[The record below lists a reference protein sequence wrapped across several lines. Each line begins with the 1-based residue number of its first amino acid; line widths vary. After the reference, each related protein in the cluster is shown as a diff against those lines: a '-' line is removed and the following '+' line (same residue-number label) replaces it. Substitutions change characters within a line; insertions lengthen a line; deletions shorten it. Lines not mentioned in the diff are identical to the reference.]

1 MFRISMKNIG
11 ELINRPAWL
20 ITNEKC
26 VDKACRIR
34 NKNNYTIYGGR
45 IVRISIED
53 AGNMSQPCLRA
64 FAAVV
69 IDEKEFSMVVD
80 DLSLNV
86 QCFDTKEEAERMLAQ
101 MATMTCNDVY
111 LQMRKEMKF
120 LFEGPSFES
129 TISLPKSE
137 IERLNTMLSMTGKEL
152 YSKYGLKRNE
162 TVTYTA
168 AFGDGIEMDVK
179 LVICDEDTTPYLDV
193 VLFQNGNEV
202 FCDAPGY
209 YVLPEKFSANWDGRT
224 FVANI
229 KAVTA

>member
-11 ELINRPAWL
+11 ELINRPAWV

-53 AGNMSQPCLRA
+53 AG
-64 FAAVV
+64 
-69 IDEKEFSMVVD
+69 
-80 DLSLNV
+80 
-86 QCFDTKEEAERMLAQ
+86 
-101 MATMTCNDVY
+101 
-111 LQMRKEMKF
+111 
-120 LFEGPSFES
+120 
-129 TISLPKSE
+129 
-137 IERLNTMLSMTGKEL
+137 
-152 YSKYGLKRNE
+152 SKYGLKRNE